1 MDLTALAAI
10 AALFISIG
18 GAFFT
23 WGVMDQKL
31 KDLKEWRVATDERL
45 KQHDIDLREGAV
57 KFEGLSSTLKAI
69 DDRTERIEE
78 LLHEN
83 LGKPG
88 SR

>member
-10 AALFISIG
+10 AALIVSIG

-31 KDLKEWRVATDERL
+31 KDLKEWRVATDLRL
-45 KQHDIDLREGAV
+45 KQHDDDLRDGAV
-57 KFEGLSSTLKAI
+57 KFEGLSATLSAI
-69 DDRTERIEE
+69 DDRTVRIEQ
-78 LLHEN
+78 LLHESQ
-83 LGKPG
+83 GKPA